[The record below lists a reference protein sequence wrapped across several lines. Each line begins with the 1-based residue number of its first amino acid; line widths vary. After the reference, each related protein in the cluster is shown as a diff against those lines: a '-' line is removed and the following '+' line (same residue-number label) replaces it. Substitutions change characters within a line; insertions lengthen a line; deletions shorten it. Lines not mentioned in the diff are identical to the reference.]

1 MELFEPNSEE
11 ILMEREHVVG
21 IDLGGTK
28 VEACLLDSDRKLLAR
43 HRVLS
48 EASRGHDRVIRNTE
62 AVIEKVC
69 QGRPYAAVGMG
80 TPGTYIPSEDRLYGA
95 PHTPMYEAPGLI
107 QRFRERLDVP
117 LIVENDANCLALAEF
132 FASCEGKYR
141 YVMAVILGTGVGCGL
156 ILNNKL
162 YRGSKGG
169 AGETGHTSVDMNGR
183 PCECGSKGCV
193 EAYLSGPSQSRRF
206 REMTGTNMDLREI
219 YRLYLNGDS
228 QAQQLFDESC
238 KIMGVFF
245 ANTINALDLEA
256 IILGGGVSNIPLW
269 YEKVPPLM
277 ESRFFGVPRKNIPI
291 IKAQLGD
298 SAGVFG
304 AAYLALRERGYM
316 DF

>member
-1 MELFEPNSEE
+1 MELFEPNREE
-11 ILMEREHVVG
+11 SLMAREYVVG

-48 EASRGHDRVIRNTE
+48 EASRGHDRVIKNVE

-69 QGRPYAAVGMG
+69 ERRSYAAVGMG
-80 TPGTYIPSEDRLYGA
+80 TPGTYVPSEDRLYGA

-107 QRFRERLDVP
+107 QGFRERLNVP

-132 FASCEGKYR
+132 FASCKDKYR

-156 ILNNKL
+156 ILDNKL

-169 AGETGHTSVDMNGR
+169 AGEIGHTSVDMNGR

-206 REMTGTNMDLREI
+206 QEMTGKKLDLREI
-219 YRLYLNGDS
+219 YRLYLDGDS

-238 KIMGVFF
+238 RIMGVFF

-256 IILGGGVSNIPLW
+256 VILGGGVSNIPLW

-277 ESRFFGVPRKNIPI
+277 ERCFFGVPKKNIPI